1 MAIAYTRVAS
11 RPDVG
16 RTVVDVTLDGS
27 YASNGYLLDPK
38 QMGMIS
44 IDGIDASFTTG
55 EGFNANYIAST
66 GKLKLFKNA
75 AGAGAFTEGV
85 SGDFT
90 SSMKVRC
97 DVTGTPLL

>member
-1 MAIAYTRVAS
+1 MAIAYTVVAK
-11 RPDVG
+11 RPDAG

-27 YASNGYLLDPK
+27 YASGGYALDPK

-44 IDGIDASFTTG
+44 IDGVDASFTTG
-55 EGFNANYIAST
+55 EGFAANYIAST

-75 AGAGAFTEGV
+75 AGAGAFTEGANT
-85 SGDFT
+85 DFT
-90 SSMKVRC
+90 SSIKVRC